1 VGRTG
6 VFATSHAWGSD
17 MAVVVGSFL
26 GDRFRAA
33 LPLAGQPAIWTIF
46 GLSDDHFAA
55 ASPYAHPASSRRLLA
70 H

>member
-1 VGRTG
+1 
-6 VFATSHAWGSD
+6 

-26 GDRFRAA
+26 GDRCRAA